1 MMNPFEVVRS
11 YLDGFK
17 DVKTRQTFWR
27 GIQMIIGSCV
37 LLTVIGSSADPFPN
51 LAWIARPAF
60 LIFGIV
66 GVVAIAHAHLR
77 GRK

>member
-1 MMNPFEVVRS
+1 MNPFEVMRS

-17 DVKTRQTFWR
+17 GTKTRQQFW
-27 GIQMIIGSCV
+27 GGVQMIVGSGV

-66 GVVAIAHAHLR
+66 GVVAIAHSHLR